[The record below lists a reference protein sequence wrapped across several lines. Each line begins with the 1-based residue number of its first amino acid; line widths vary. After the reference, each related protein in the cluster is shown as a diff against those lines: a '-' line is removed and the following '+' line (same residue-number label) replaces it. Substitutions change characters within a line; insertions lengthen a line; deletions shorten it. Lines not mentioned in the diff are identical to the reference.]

1 MPHFDL
7 IDPQKDKMQCFNCS
21 TITTPL
27 WRRDEEGHPICNAC
41 GLYYKLHH
49 IHRPLSMKRA
59 VIQRRRRQR
68 SKITISTSS
77 SESHT
82 DEEEETPSP
91 PPVQRRHSAIESSG
105 VLGKR
110 SSYSLETSLDSAKKR
125 SIYLKP
131 VELRSKSIS
140 PTSEQQVPNVHKPI
154 ARHPQNTGPAHNLEN
169 QDAESVS
176 SLHSTP
182 SPVHLPTNKESPSQ
196 LPPIELPPMK
206 TFHKLTSSHSL
217 SRQEILAH
225 RKELEQEAHHLQ
237 ALLQKTRSMI
247 QDLDQALTLKGSPAA
262 AQDQST
268 DSFACRTLPPPF
280 RDAPPAYHQRQ
291 PTISYA
297 RA

>member
-7 IDPQKDKMQCFNCS
+7 IDAQKDKMQCFNCS
-21 TITTPL
+21 TLTTPL

-82 DEEEETPSP
+82 DEDEETPSHP
-91 PPVQRRHSAIESSG
+91 LQRRHSAIESSG

-110 SSYSLETSLDSAKKR
+110 SSYPPEPSSDSTKKR
-125 SIYLKP
+125 SVYLKP
-131 VELRSKSIS
+131 VELRSKTS
-140 PTSEQQVPNVHKPI
+140 PPASEQQVPNVHKPI
-154 ARHPQNTGPAHNLEN
+154 AIHPQAAGPTHNNLDN
-169 QDAESVS
+169 QDAESVTS
-176 SLHSTP
+176 IHSNP
-182 SPVHLPTNKESPSQ
+182 SPVHHPTKRESPSQ

-206 TFHKLTSSHSL
+206 TFPQLTSNHGL
-217 SRQEILAH
+217 SRHEILAH

-237 ALLQKTRSMI
+237 SLLQKTRSMI
-247 QDLDQALTLKGSPAA
+247 QDLDQALTLKGSPTG

-280 RDAPPAYHQRQ
+280 RDAPPANYQRQ
-291 PTISYA
+291 PTMSYA